1 VSSVTQRPSQNTTR
15 PSVIEYNYLLINNLQ
30 SGSQPAISLYVI
42 SNEVEIMERTVSRR
56 RPSKFSQRVLLALVV
71 VLSTAAFAQD
81 AIVPAADS
89 AKRAPRLVLVSVS
102 DRKLAVLENG
112 KVIRTFAVSVGA
124 AVSPSPT
131 GEFQII
137 NRLAN
142 PTYYHPG
149 TVIPPGNDNP
159 IGPRWIGLSQK
170 GFGIHGT
177 NQPRSIGHAASHGC
191 IRLKNRDIVQFFQMV
206 RVGDTVSIRSERDE
220 QIAQIFGG
228 VADTDE
234 AAMAETNGQ

>member
-1 VSSVTQRPSQNTTR
+1 
-15 PSVIEYNYLLINNLQ
+15 
-30 SGSQPAISLYVI
+30 VI
-42 SNEVEIMERTVSRR
+42 SNEVETMERAEIKAG
-56 RPSKFSQRVLLALVV
+56 PSKLSQRVLLALVV
-71 VLSTAAFAQD
+71 ILSAAAFAQV
-81 AIVPAADS
+81 AVVPTADS
-89 AKRAPRLVLVSVS
+89 AKRSPRQILVSVS

-112 KVIRTFAVSVGA
+112 RVIRTFAVSVGA
-124 AVSPSPT
+124 AASPSPT
-131 GEFQII
+131 GEFRII

-191 IRLKNRDIVQFFQMV
+191 IRLNNRDIVQFFQMV
-206 RVGDTVSIRSERDE
+206 SVGDTVSIRNERDE

-228 VADTDE
+228 VADTD
-234 AAMAETNGQ
+234 ALAMAQAQGQ

>member
-1 VSSVTQRPSQNTTR
+1 VVN
-15 PSVIEYNYLLINNLQ
+15 
-30 SGSQPAISLYVI
+30 
-42 SNEVEIMERTVSRR
+42 NEVGIMERIETKSG
-56 RPSKFSQRVLLALVV
+56 PSKFSQRVLLALVV
-71 VLSTAAFAQD
+71 ILSSAAFAQD
-81 AIVPAADS
+81 AVAP
-89 AKRAPRLVLVSVS
+89 AKRMPRQVLVSVS

-124 AVSPSPT
+124 AVSPTPS

-149 TVIPPGNDNP
+149 TVIPPGSDNP

-191 IRLKNRDIVQFFQMV
+191 IRLNNRDIVQFFQMGS
-206 RVGDTVSIRSERDE
+206 VGDTVSIRSERDE

-228 VADTDE
+228 VADTDDS
-234 AAMAETNGQ
+234 AMAEAAGQ

>member
-1 VSSVTQRPSQNTTR
+1 
-15 PSVIEYNYLLINNLQ
+15 VIK
-30 SGSQPAISLYVI
+30 
-42 SNEVEIMERTVSRR
+42 NEVGIMARIEIKPS
-56 RPSKFSQRVLLALVV
+56 PSKLSQRVLLALVV
-71 VLSTAAFAQD
+71 ILSTAAFAQRTV
-81 AIVPAADS
+81 APAEDI
-89 AKRAPRLVLVSVS
+89 AKRTPRQVLVSVS

-112 KVIRTFAVSVGA
+112 KVIRTFSVSVGA

-131 GEFQII
+131 GEFQIV

-149 TVIPPGNDNP
+149 TVIPPGDDNP

-191 IRLKNRDIVQFFQMV
+191 IRLNNRDIVQFFQMV
-206 RVGDTVSIRSERDE
+206 SVGDTVSIRNERDE

-234 AAMAETNGQ
+234 SAMADANGQ